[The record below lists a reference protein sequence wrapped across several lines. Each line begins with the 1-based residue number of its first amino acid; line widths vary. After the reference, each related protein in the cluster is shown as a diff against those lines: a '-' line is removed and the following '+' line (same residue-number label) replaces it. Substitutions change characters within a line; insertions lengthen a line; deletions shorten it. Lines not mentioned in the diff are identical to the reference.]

1 MSIEKFIIGKTIK
14 TDLVEGE
21 RLDDY
26 LEDKDLMFSESR
38 LVSNNRDFILAK
50 DNHKIIG
57 FAILFRSENGMTPL
71 ENVIS
76 LSNIEIH
83 EDYKRKGIATRLFQ
97 DVMKHVKLENKI
109 LKRSQPTD
117 DGQNYIEKKFSNLLQ
132 ENKIP
137 YIPYNLAFLYER
149 LSENDFLK
157 NKNNQEKIST
167 LHQFEKKVLEHPTLK
182 KLDIKSINMNFLKE
196 ADEIIQSQKPQNRL
210 KNKLK

>member
-1 MSIEKFIIGKTIK
+1 MSIEKFIIGKTIT

-57 FAILFRSENGMTPL
+57 FAILFRSKNGMIPL

-97 DVMKHVKLENKI
+97 DVMEHVKLENKI

-167 LHQFEKKVLEHPTLK
+167 LHQFEKKVLEHPKLK
-182 KLDIKSINMNFLKE
+182 NLEIKVLNMNFLKE

>member
-1 MSIEKFIIGKTIK
+1 
-14 TDLVEGE
+14 
-21 RLDDY
+21 
-26 LEDKDLMFSESR
+26 
-38 LVSNNRDFILAK
+38 
-50 DNHKIIG
+50 
-57 FAILFRSENGMTPL
+57 
-71 ENVIS
+71 
-76 LSNIEIH
+76 
-83 EDYKRKGIATRLFQ
+83 
-97 DVMKHVKLENKI
+97 MKHVKLENKI

-167 LHQFEKKVLEHPTLK
+167 LHQFEKKVLEHPKLK
-182 KLDIKSINMNFLKE
+182 NLEIKVLNMNFLKE

>member
-1 MSIEKFIIGKTIK
+1 MSIEKFIIGKTIT

-26 LEDKDLMFSESR
+26 LEDKELMFSESR